1 MIINNLKYYRE
12 KCGLTQQQVA
22 DALNIN
28 RSTYTYYEMGR
39 TEPSINTLQKIMLL
53 FDVEFDDVYPYGTT
67 MKVSE
72 PKEPYIL
79 DNNKTDVVFSQLS
92 NGEKDFLLKLR
103 LLNEEDRM
111 KILNQLNQLCEGM
124 L

>member
-28 RSTYTYYEMGR
+28 RSTYTYYEKGK
-39 TEPSINTLQKIMLL
+39 TEPSIYTLQKIMLL
-53 FDVEFDDVYPYGTT
+53 FDVGFREIYPYETF
-67 MKVSE
+67 KVAE
-72 PKEPYIL
+72 PTAGYQL
-79 DNNKTDVVFSQLS
+79 DRNKADMIFSQLS
-92 NGEKDFLLKLR
+92 NEEKDFLLKLR
-103 LLNEEDRM
+103 LINEEDKQ
-111 KILNQLNQLCEGM
+111 KIFDELSKMCEGI